1 MRILLDYR
9 PALRARTGVGEYL
22 HQLARH
28 LATGKFGD
36 SLTLFTSSWK
46 DRPDPSLRRD
56 CPGVRVSDHRIPVRL
71 LNLAW
76 HNLEWPPVELL
87 GTGDQDVVCSAHP
100 LLTPTRRAAQV
111 VTIHD
116 IDFLNHPERTQAEIR
131 RDYPRLVGNHARRAD
146 RIIVSSHYTAAELGR
161 TLGIEKERI
170 RVCPPGAPQ
179 WHDAPRACTPESGYL
194 LFMGTLEPRKNV
206 GLLLAAYGRL
216 LSRRP
221 DMPKL
226 VLAGGATPEARPW
239 LDAIAKP
246 PLAGHVEH
254 IGYVSELDRQRVYGG
269 ARVLVLPSW
278 NEGFG
283 ITALE
288 AMSLGIPVVTS
299 DRGALPEV
307 VGDAGLLM
315 SPDSEDSL
323 VSALDQLL
331 SNAWLADALSARG
344 RERATRFNW
353 QSTAALVR
361 AAFEEAAHVRAH
373 RN

>member
-28 LATGKFGD
+28 LAEGRFGD

-46 DRPDPSLRRD
+46 DRPDPGLQRD
-56 CPGVRVSDHRIPVRL
+56 CPGARVSDHRIPVRL

-76 HNLEWPPVELL
+76 HNLEWPPIELL

-100 LLTPTRRAAQV
+100 LLTPTRRGAQV
-111 VTIHD
+111 VIIHD
-116 IDFLNHPERTQAEIR
+116 IDFLYHPERTHREIR
-131 RDYPRLVGNHARRAD
+131 RDYPRLAADHARRAD
-146 RIIVSSHYTAAELGR
+146 RVIVSSRHMAAKLGETFGVPR
-161 TLGIEKERI
+161 ERI
-170 RVCPPGAPQ
+170 RVCPPGAPT
-179 WHDAPRACTPESGYL
+179 WREPLRSRTAEDGYL
-194 LFMGTLEPRKNV
+194 LFMGTLEPRKNI
-206 GLLLAAYGRL
+206 GLLLAAYGHL
-216 LSRRP
+216 LARRP
-221 DMPKL
+221 GIPKL
-226 VLAGGATPEARPW
+226 VLAGTATLDARPW
-239 LDAIAKP
+239 LEAIARP

-254 IGYVSELDRQRVYGG
+254 IGYVAESDRQRVYSG

-288 AMSLGIPVVTS
+288 AMSLGIPVVAS

-307 VGDAGLLM
+307 VGDAGLLI
-315 SPDSEDSL
+315 SPDAEPSL

-331 SNAWLADALSARG
+331 TNDWLADALSARG
-344 RERATRFNW
+344 RERARQFDW
-353 QSTAALVR
+353 RSTAALVR
-361 AAFEEAAHVRAH
+361 AAFEEAAHARAH

>member
-28 LATGKFGD
+28 LAESGFGD
-36 SLTLFTSSWK
+36 SITLFTSSWK
-46 DRPDPSLRRD
+46 DRPDPGLERD
-56 CPGVRVSDHRIPVRL
+56 CPGVRISDHRIPVRL

-76 HNLEWPPVELL
+76 HNLEWPPIELL
-87 GTGDQDVVCSAHP
+87 GAGDQDVVCSAHP

-116 IDFLNHPERTQAEIR
+116 IDFLSHPERTHGEIR
-131 RDYPRLVGNHARRAD
+131 RDYPRLVGEHARRAD
-146 RIIVSSHYTAAELGR
+146 RIIVSSHHTAAELAH
-161 TLGIEKERI
+161 TLGIPMERI
-170 RVCPPGAPQ
+170 RVCPPGAPT
-179 WHDAPRACTPESGYL
+179 WREVPWPHPPGKGYL

-206 GLLLAAYGRL
+206 GLLLAAYRQL
-216 LSRRP
+216 LSRHP
-221 DMPKL
+221 DIPKL
-226 VLAGGATPEARPW
+226 VLAGAPTHDARPW
-239 LDAIAKP
+239 LHAIGQP

-254 IGYVSELDRQRVYGG
+254 VGYVADSDRQRLFSEAGIF
-269 ARVLVLPSW
+269 VLPSW

-283 ITALE
+283 LTALE
-288 AMSLGIPVVTS
+288 AMSLGIPVVAS

-307 VGDAGLLM
+307 VGDAGLLI
-315 SPDSEDSL
+315 SPDVEESL
-323 VSALDQLL
+323 VSAIDRLL
-331 SNAWLADALSARG
+331 TDPWLAKALSLRG
-344 RERATRFNW
+344 RERARQFNW

>member
-28 LATGKFGD
+28 LAQGQFGD

-46 DRPDPSLRRD
+46 DRPDPALQRE
-56 CPGVRVSDHRIPVRL
+56 CPGVHVSDHRIPVRL

-76 HNLEWPPVELL
+76 HNLEWPPIEWL
-87 GTGDQDVVCSAHP
+87 GTGDQDVVCSGHP

-116 IDFLNHPERTQAEIR
+116 IDFLHHPEWTRREIR
-131 RDYPRLVGNHARRAD
+131 RDYPRLVSDHARRAD
-146 RIIVSSHYTAAELGR
+146 LVIVSSHYTAAELR
-161 TLGIEKERI
+161 EKLGLAKDRI
-170 RVCPPGAPQ
+170 RVCPPGAPAWEKPPQ
-179 WHDAPRACTPESGYL
+179 TAGPRDGYL

-206 GLLLAAYGRL
+206 GLLLAAYGQL
-216 LSRRP
+216 LARRP
-221 DMPKL
+221 DMPRL
-226 VLAGGATPEARPW
+226 VLAGAATADAQPW
-239 LDAIAKP
+239 LDAIAQP

-254 IGYVSELDRQRVYGG
+254 IGYVAEADRQAVYSR

-283 ITALE
+283 FTALE
-288 AMSLGIPVVTS
+288 AMSLGIPVVAS
-299 DRGALPEV
+299 DRGSLPEV
-307 VGDAGLLM
+307 VGDAGLLI
-315 SPDSEDSL
+315 SPDAEQSL
-323 VSALDQLL
+323 VSALERLL
-331 SNAWLADALSARG
+331 TNAWLAEALSARG
-344 RERATRFNW
+344 RERAKQFDWR
-353 QSTAALVR
+353 STAALVR
-361 AAFEEAAHVRAH
+361 AAFEEAAHTRAH

>member
-22 HQLARH
+22 HQVACH
-28 LATGKFGD
+28 LANGKSGD

-46 DRPDPSLRRD
+46 DRPDPGLQRD
-56 CPGVRVSDHRIPVRL
+56 CPGAHISDHRIPVRL

-76 HNLEWPPVELL
+76 HNLEWPPVEWLVN
-87 GTGDQDVVCSAHP
+87 GDQDVVCSAHP

-116 IDFLNHPERTQAEIR
+116 IDFLSHPDRTQAEVR
-131 RDYPRLVGNHARRAD
+131 RDYPRLAANHARRAD
-146 RIIVSSHYTAAELGR
+146 RVIVSSRHTAAELDHS
-161 TLGIEKERI
+161 LGISKERI
-170 RVCPPGAPQ
+170 RVCPPGAPE
-179 WHDAPRACTPESGYL
+179 WREAPRLHVPDDGYL
-194 LFMGTLEPRKNV
+194 LFMGTLEPRKNI
-206 GLLLAAYGRL
+206 GLLLAAYGQL
-216 LSRRP
+216 LSRRRN
-221 DMPKL
+221 MPRL
-226 VLAGGATPEARPW
+226 MLAGGATSSARQW

-246 PLAGHVEH
+246 PLAGHVQH
-254 IGYVSELDRQRVYGG
+254 IGYVAEADRQRVYQG
-269 ARVLVLPSW
+269 ARLFVLPSW

-288 AMSLGIPVVTS
+288 AMSLGIPVIAS
-299 DRGALPEV
+299 NRGALPEV
-307 VGDAGLLM
+307 VGDAGLLIL
-315 SPDSEDSL
+315 PDAEESL

-331 SNAWLADALSARG
+331 TNNWLADALSTRG
-344 RERATRFNW
+344 RERAKRFNW

-361 AAFEEAAHVRAH
+361 AAFEEAAHARAH